1 MMCNVICD
9 LNTKWKICTIWIES
23 INQSMFITP
32 ATTHRIFQASKAKHR
47 ATVLTKESRQ
57 NITYLQKVSN
67 AHHNRD
73 KEKQ

>member
-1 MMCNVICD
+1 
-9 LNTKWKICTIWIES
+9 
-23 INQSMFITP
+23 MFITL
-32 ATTHRIFQASKAKHR
+32 ATTHRIFQASKAYNR

>member
-1 MMCNVICD
+1 
-9 LNTKWKICTIWIES
+9 
-23 INQSMFITP
+23 MFITL
-32 ATTHRIFQASKAKHR
+32 ATTHRIFQASKAYNR

-57 NITYLQKVSN
+57 NITHLQKVSN